1 MGPVPKGLKDSAR
14 GFNPGLLTEK
24 NRPNGAAESNAGPDE
39 PVDTGDNVRPKNAPS
54 HSLSCHPSRP
64 D

>member
-24 NRPNGAAESNAGPDE
+24 NRPNGAAESNAGPNAA
-39 PVDTGDNVRPKNAPS
+39 DTTWNESSSA
-54 HSLSCHPSRP
+54 LSGRGNLLIGTRG
-64 D
+64 